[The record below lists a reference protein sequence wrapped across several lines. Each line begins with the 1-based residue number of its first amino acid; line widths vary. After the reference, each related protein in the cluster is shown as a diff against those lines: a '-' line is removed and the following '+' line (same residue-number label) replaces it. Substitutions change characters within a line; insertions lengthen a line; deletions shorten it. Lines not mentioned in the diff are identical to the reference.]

1 MGKSTRTRV
10 DPARREK
17 DVLVDLVFRICELIQ
32 LYSSASLKVM
42 HYEPSPEAFM
52 NYDAKPYLYITEG
65 DEDDVKEEKTVF
77 SIAIHLTDDRRLI
90 FIISASDSGCWDVA
104 AIKKEVL
111 SEIEKYAGTINATVD
126 DWGVNPRAISA
137 ESS

>member
-1 MGKSTRTRV
+1 MEKSIRTRV

-17 DVLVDLVFRICELIQ
+17 DVLVDLVFRIYELIQ

-42 HYEPSPEAFM
+42 HYEPSPKEYMSYGAE
-52 NYDAKPYLYITEG
+52 PYLYITEG
-65 DEDDVKEEKTVF
+65 DEDDEEGEKTVF
-77 SIAIHLTDDRRLI
+77 SIAIHLTDDRRVV
-90 FIISASDSGCWDVA
+90 FTSDSGYWDVA

-111 SEIEKYAGTINATVD
+111 GEIEKYAGTINATVD
-126 DWGVNPRAISA
+126 ERGVNPQAISA